1 MERTQLVLTQQDL
14 SYVPATLVSM
24 ETDTTAQ
31 VSQYHCQLGW
41 KRLQKTAIADHYQ
54 KKPLKYDVYWCAIRS
69 GIFFL
74 PLVYFFKKT
83 SSLKGLFD
91 VCLVHFVNNANH
103 MSLLTLIRNLELE
116 KQLLITKKTPTRAN

>member
-1 MERTQLVLTQQDL
+1 MERTQLVLTQKDL
-14 SYVPATLVSM
+14 SDVPATLVSM

-31 VSQYHCQLGW
+31 VSQYHCQLGR

-54 KKPLKYDVYWCAIRS
+54 KKTLKYDVYRCVIRS

-74 PLVYFFKKT
+74 PLGYFFKKT

-116 KQLLITKKTPTRAN
+116 K